1 MIVVMVRRL
10 LLARTAC
17 AGEAEGVLDEAFVS
31 RSADAER
38 QRAHNDLESQPI
50 RDDDADK
57 DPG

>member
-1 MIVVMVRRL
+1 MIVVRRL

-17 AGEAEGVLDEAFVS
+17 TGEAESVLAKAFVS
-31 RSADAER
+31 RRADAER